1 MQRGF
6 LGGSDHRK
14 LAVLAIG
21 AITLRL
27 LLFLGRGD
35 YIAFDEGWYLLLGRS
50 FWDGEGYRLTGLR
63 HFTLSP
69 LFPILAGGMA
79 RLVGDPV
86 WGGRIVAAITSGLLV
101 LPCWSIFKRLSGR
114 RVAFLAAVLIA
125 VIPSLAPFVAPEL
138 VGWDLWVGAEPVFHL
153 FLYTGLALVLRAWES
168 RRLLD
173 WGLAG
178 VAFSLAYLARSE
190 AVVIAGLA
198 GVVAVGLLLI
208 RREPKSLLG
217 PVVLGA
223 AFAVV
228 SFPYWNYLHDVT
240 GRWSLTGRS
249 VQVARRSDDS
259 KPRAAEIIE
268 GMLWQGRPNTYTRTL
283 FGLHPSGTRMAST
296 YWGVPEDEGGSIPER
311 VAVKA
316 SHTESSDSLRAPG
329 AGTGGVEHSG
339 TTSSLDSVSSIAS
352 PGEGDA
358 AGTVDQVSGGR
369 AQGVEAGESVQDATG
384 KEAKP
389 PAPISRV
396 KLYFM
401 ALGKVIPVWLAP
413 LIVFG
418 LLVRR
423 SRPGVAELLVIVPLL
438 AASILIARIVA
449 IDPRTQLVLVPLA
462 IYYAA
467 RGGRALGVLFDSHG
481 PRGVLQRGFVG
492 WLLAVVVVG
501 WLLTE
506 DLRRLYLG
514 VTAETSRQIKAAAD
528 REVGV
533 ALRRIVPEDAT
544 IMSWHPALA
553 LHSRREWRVQ
563 PIGELPEL
571 IRYAHAVGA
580 EFMVISLAHPGP
592 IPVEM
597 MPRNYLVLELPKV
610 LPEARSWTLRL
621 EEFHEEYAVGKA
633 IPQ

>member
-1 MQRGF
+1 MRSLQRAVPAWRAP
-6 LGGSDHRK
+6 LL
-14 LAVLAIG
+14 LALA
-21 AITLRL
+21 ATTLRL

-50 FWDGEGYRLTGLR
+50 LWEGGGYRLSGLR

-69 LFPILAGGMA
+69 LFPILAGGVA
-79 RLVGDPV
+79 RIVGDPV

-101 LPCWSIFKRLSGR
+101 LPCWSIFARLSGR
-114 RVAFLAAVLIA
+114 RVAFLASTLVAVT
-125 VIPSLAPFVAPEL
+125 PSLAPFVAPEL

-168 RRLLD
+168 RRSLD
-173 WGLAG
+173 WLLAG
-178 VAFSLAYLARSE
+178 VSFALAYLARSE
-190 AVVIAGLA
+190 AVVVAGLV
-198 GVVAVGLLLI
+198 GVVIVGVLLA
-208 RREPKSLLG
+208 RREPRALVAPVILG
-217 PVVLGA
+217 G
-223 AFAVV
+223 AFAIV

-249 VQVARRSDDS
+249 VPVAKRSGADG
-259 KPRAAEIIE
+259 PRATEIIE

-283 FGLHPSGTRMAST
+283 FSLHPSGTRMASL
-296 YWGVPEDEGGSIPER
+296 YWGMPEDEGGPVPDS
-311 VAVKA
+311 AAAKA
-316 SHTESSDSLRAPG
+316 SSPELPVTGGAPG
-329 AGTGGVEHSG
+329 AASREGAPAA
-339 TTSSLDSVSSIAS
+339 TTQ
-352 PGEGDA
+352 A
-358 AGTVDQVSGGR
+358 A
-369 AQGVEAGESVQDATG
+369 
-384 KEAKP
+384 P
-389 PAPISRV
+389 PAPVSRIG
-396 KLYFM
+396 LYFK
-401 ALGKVIPVWLAP
+401 ALGKVIPFWLAP
-413 LIVFG
+413 LILLG

-423 SRPGVAELLVIVPLL
+423 ERPRAGELLVTVPLL
-438 AASILIARIVA
+438 VASILIARVVA

-462 IYYAA
+462 VYYAA
-467 RGGRALGVLFDSHG
+467 RGIRALGVLFDRYG

-492 WLLAVVVVG
+492 WLVAVVIVG

-506 DLRRLYLG
+506 DIRRLYLG